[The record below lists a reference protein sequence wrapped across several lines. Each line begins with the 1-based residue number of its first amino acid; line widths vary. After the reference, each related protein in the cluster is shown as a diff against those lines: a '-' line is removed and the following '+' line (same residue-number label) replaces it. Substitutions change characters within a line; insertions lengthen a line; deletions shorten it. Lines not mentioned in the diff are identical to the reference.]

1 MRTLRFALALLLSGS
16 FANLLHAQTL
26 TREEQLSKLKL
37 QESLLLL
44 AERHGSLQSNK
55 EELDAI
61 KELYDEGF
69 IALQKYKQTRN
80 RYQQARLNFEQAE
93 IQLEQVKLDLLKNAT
108 HITVREARKYKTA
121 DNRTMVEIVLENASE
136 TRTALLVDDDLSEGE
151 VRTLLK
157 VENIYMSLRN
167 GAIVGEPYEV
177 HIPSLDVGAKQSLHF
192 RLLSDVDAVYVQL
205 SYLDIVESI
214 PLLLQKGSEQ
224 SLPSINSA
232 QFAQEGALEQTVSFA
247 LTLQYLSDEERNF
260 ALSVIGLPRRI
271 DYAFYNGNAKVNQVK
286 FDQNTSRVQLRLQ
299 LSMPEKLDARF
310 IEKTRTFYALITQPR
325 QYARINA
332 LRTRYESEPVPEKD
346 VAALESQYVKLELT
360 PKGLG
365 ELEIQTANRYQEIG
379 IGAESRVR
387 IEVLNRGTA
396 AVQNIKI
403 ILDLP
408 YEWQEDVDPL
418 LIKLLAPGER
428 AAVDIIAQPPEIIA
442 VGDYELG
449 IKARGQVG
457 TDDVESTEKNITIS
471 IASGGNIAGNALLV
485 GLLIIIVVG
494 IGISSVRLSRR

>member
-1 MRTLRFALALLLSGS
+1 MRPLYFALPLLLSSS
-16 FANLLHAQTL
+16 FGNLLHAQTL

-44 AERHGSLQSNK
+44 AERNASLQSNK

-80 RYQQARLNFEQAE
+80 RYEQARLNFEQAE
-93 IQLEQVKLDLLKNAT
+93 IGLEQVKLDLLKNAT

-136 TRTALLVDDDLSEGE
+136 TRNALLVDDDLSEGE

-224 SLPSINSA
+224 NLPSINSA

-260 ALSVIGLPRRI
+260 ALSIVGLPRRI

-299 LSMPEKLDARF
+299 LRMPEKLDARF

-325 QYARINA
+325 QYARINE
-332 LRTRYESEPVPEKD
+332 LRTRYES
-346 VAALESQYVKLELT
+346 
-360 PKGLG
+360 
-365 ELEIQTANRYQEIG
+365 
-379 IGAESRVR
+379 
-387 IEVLNRGTA
+387 
-396 AVQNIKI
+396 
-403 ILDLP
+403 
-408 YEWQEDVDPL
+408 
-418 LIKLLAPGER
+418 
-428 AAVDIIAQPPEIIA
+428 
-442 VGDYELG
+442 
-449 IKARGQVG
+449 
-457 TDDVESTEKNITIS
+457 
-471 IASGGNIAGNALLV
+471 
-485 GLLIIIVVG
+485 
-494 IGISSVRLSRR
+494 

>member
-1 MRTLRFALALLLSGS
+1 MRPLFLLLALFASGGVGS
-16 FANLLHAQTL
+16 PTHAQTL

-44 AERHGSLQSNK
+44 AERSASLQSNK

-80 RYQQARLNFEQAE
+80 RYGQARLNFEQAE

-108 HITVREARKYKTA
+108 HITVRQARKYKTA
-121 DNRTMVEIVLENASE
+121 DNRTMVEIVLENASA
-136 TRTALLVDDDLSEGE
+136 TRNALLVDDALSEGE
-151 VRTLLK
+151 LRTLLK
-157 VENIYMSLRN
+157 VENIYVSLLN
-167 GAIVGEPYEV
+167 GPIVGEPYEV
-177 HIPSLDVGAKQSLHF
+177 RVPSLDVGASQSLHF
-192 RLLSDVDAVYVQL
+192 RLLSDVDAISVRL
-205 SYLDIVESI
+205 NYLDIEDSI
-214 PLLLQKGSEQ
+214 SLLLQKGSEQ
-224 SLPSINSA
+224 DLPSINSA

-247 LTLQYLSDEERNF
+247 LTLQWLSDEERNF
-260 ALSVIGLPRRI
+260 ALSVVGLPRRI
-271 DYAFYNGNAKVNQVK
+271 NYAFYNGNAKVNQVK

-299 LSMPEKLDARF
+299 LSMPDKLDPRF
-310 IEKTRTFYALITQPR
+310 IEETRAFYALITQSS

-332 LRTRYESEPVPEKD
+332 LRARYNDERVPEED
-346 VAALESQYVKLELT
+346 IAALESQYVKLELT

-379 IGAESRVR
+379 IGEESRVR
-387 IEVLNRGTA
+387 IEIVNRGTA
-396 AVQNIKI
+396 AVQNIKL

-408 YEWQEDVDPL
+408 YEWQESVDPL
-418 LIKLLAPGER
+418 LVKLLDPGER
-428 AAVDIIAQPPEIIA
+428 AAVDILAQPPEIVSA
-442 VGDYELG
+442 GDYDLG

-471 IASGGNIAGNALLV
+471 VVSAGNIAGNALLV
-485 GLLIIIVVG
+485 ALLVILVVG